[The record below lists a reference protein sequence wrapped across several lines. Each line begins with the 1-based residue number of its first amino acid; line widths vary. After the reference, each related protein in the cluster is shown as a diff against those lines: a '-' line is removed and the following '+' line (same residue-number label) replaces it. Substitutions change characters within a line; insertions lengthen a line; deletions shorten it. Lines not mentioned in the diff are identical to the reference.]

1 MGESIINQWQVIN
14 QRQAVDT
21 KTKAGIINKKER
33 RRGRGERGQRK
44 GRGGGR
50 ISWRRRRAL

>member
-1 MGESIINQWQVIN
+1 MGESIIN